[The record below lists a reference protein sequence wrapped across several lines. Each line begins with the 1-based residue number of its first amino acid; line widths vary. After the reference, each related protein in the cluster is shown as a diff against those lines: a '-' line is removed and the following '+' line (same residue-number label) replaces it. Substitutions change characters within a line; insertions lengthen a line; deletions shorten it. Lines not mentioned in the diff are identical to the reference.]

1 MQGAAAIK
9 TDSAESRELLDDLGT
24 VQWTR
29 QSVRSTSPNAFA
41 DSTFHTPENGM
52 VAFASVVER
61 DTENGSRFLIEDQ
74 EEVMNFS
81 VAHKASAT
89 ISSILARVN
98 ANIRARGGNV
108 TESRD
113 HAKCGQVRSHFFESR
128 HVYSSDTVFFSCL
141 LQLISTMT
149 LKLC

>member
-1 MQGAAAIK
+1 
-9 TDSAESRELLDDLGT
+9 
-24 VQWTR
+24 
-29 QSVRSTSPNAFA
+29 
-41 DSTFHTPENGM
+41 M
-52 VAFASVVER
+52 VAFASVGER

-108 TESRD
+108 AESRD
-113 HAKCGQVRSHFFESR
+113 HAKCGQVSWHFFESS
-128 HVYSSDTVFFSCL
+128 HVYPSDTVLFSCL

>member
-1 MQGAAAIK
+1 MHGPAAIK

-29 QSVRSTSPNAFA
+29 VSVRSTSPNAFA
-41 DSTFHTPENGM
+41 DSSFHAHKNGI
-52 VAFASVVER
+52 VASASFCELG
-61 DTENGSRFLIEDQ
+61 TENRSGFLIEDQ

-108 TESRD
+108 AASRD
-113 HAKCGQVRSHFFESR
+113 HAKCGQVSWRIFESS
-128 HVYSSDTVFFSCL
+128 HVFFSDTFLFSCL
-141 LQLISTMT
+141 LKLI
-149 LKLC
+149 